1 MPMVKLNAFIPD
13 HLESAAV
20 LLAQRHAADRRAA
33 SLLPVRFDQPANALS
48 ALEDLRRR
56 RTGGLTAFDGEQLQ
70 GYLIGAADES
80 ALMGRT
86 VWFAPESYALAPDAE
101 PELLRIL
108 YAGQAGHWVE
118 QGYFNHYALAP
129 ARSVLLDAW
138 LSLGFAYQQ
147 AYGLLELSEVEDVA
161 PPAGLVLR
169 TARPEDGPALAAM
182 AHFTAAHQTRSP
194 VFAPG
199 PPEYFDELREGYAG
213 LVQNDETAAVW
224 VALMD
229 GDLIGVQAYYA
240 APAAGNNFL
249 SDDGWIELAAAN
261 IHPDWRGRGIG
272 LALTAAGLGWARG
285 QGYAVCLTDWRVT
298 NLLAARFWPRRGF
311 TPVYYRLE
319 RRIDPRIAWAH
330 R

>member
-1 MPMVKLNAFIPD
+1 MTTLAAFTPEF
-13 HLESAAV
+13 LEAAAV
-20 LLAQRHAADRRAA
+20 LLAQRHAADRRKAP
-33 SLLPVRFDQPANALS
+33 LLPVRFGQPANAQG
-48 ALEDLRRR
+48 ALEALRRR
-56 RTGGLTAFDGEQLQ
+56 RTGGLIAFDGEQLQ

-80 ALMGRT
+80 ALTGRT

-108 YAGQAGHWVE
+108 YAGQAGRWVE
-118 QGYFNHYALAP
+118 QGYFNHYVMAP
-129 ARSVLLDAW
+129 ARSPLLDAW

-147 AYGLLELSEVEDVA
+147 AFALLDLAEVENVA
-161 PPAGLVLR
+161 PPAGLTLR
-169 TARPEDGPALAAM
+169 MARPEDGPALAAM

-194 VFAPG
+194 VFAPA
-199 PPEYFDELREGYAG
+199 PSEYFDELREGYAG

-224 VALMD
+224 LALMD
-229 GDLIGVQAYYA
+229 GDLIGVQAYYE
-240 APAAGNNFL
+240 APAAENNFL

-261 IHPDWRGRGIG
+261 IHPDQRGRGIG
-272 LALTAAGLGWARG
+272 RALTAAGLGWARR
-285 QGYAVCLTDWRVT
+285 QGYAVCLADWRVT